1 MPIKIAINGFG
12 RIGRASFR
20 AGFEDSDLEIVAIN
34 DLAEPESLVH
44 LLKYDSVYGQ
54 YNHLIKAE
62 ENVLLIGHKKIPV
75 FKETDPGN
83 LPWEELDVD
92 VVLESSGHFLEK
104 QKAKKHLQAG
114 ARKVVISAP
123 PKDKEIPTFIFG
135 VNHKKIDFKKDLIIS
150 NGSCTTNCLAPIV
163 KILNDNFGIKQGM
176 MTTIHSYTNDQNLVD
191 SPHKDLRRA
200 RTAGENIIPTTT
212 GATKSVIDVMPSLA
226 GKLTGLAVRVPTPI
240 VSLVDLVCFL
250 EKAITA
256 KEINDKFKEAAM
268 QELKGILDIT
278 EEPLVSSD
286 FIANPYSAVVDL
298 SLTKASN
305 HLAKIIAWY
314 DNEYGYACRYV
325 EMAKYIGRKN

>member
-62 ENVLLIGHKKIPV
+62 ENALLIGHKKIPV

-256 KEINDKFKEAAM
+256 KEINDKFKEAAI

>member
-256 KEINDKFKEAAM
+256 KEINDKFKEAAI